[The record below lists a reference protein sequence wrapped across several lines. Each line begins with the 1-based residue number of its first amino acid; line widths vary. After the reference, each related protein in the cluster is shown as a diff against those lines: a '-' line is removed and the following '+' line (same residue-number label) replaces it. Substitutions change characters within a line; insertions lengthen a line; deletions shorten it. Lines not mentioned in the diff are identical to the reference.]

1 MKETT
6 WNETV
11 IVVQADYADYVTF
24 DLTVN
29 FERML
34 DRRIPPADL
43 AQWLVCVALDGGLKP
58 GNNTVNAIFIYPEE
72 KTGLENFTPS
82 DFRKEIDG
90 QAFRDPQMGEF
101 LMNALHSERMLKDE
115 EFFCQVLETLCD
127 AAEIKHLVVV
137 ADMIRFG
144 ADLRALT
151 AKTDGKDIT
160 LLTMEPVCGKGFR
173 SEILGYSL
181 MNALGIT
188 ADQLDNSLSR

>member
-11 IVVQADYADYVTF
+11 ILAQADYIDSVAF
-24 DLTVN
+24 DLTVY
-29 FERML
+29 FERTL
-34 DRRIPPADL
+34 NRRIPQADL
-43 AQWLVCVALDGGLKP
+43 AQWLVCAALDGGLKP
-58 GNNTVNAIFIYPEE
+58 GSNTVNAILIYPENKIE
-72 KTGLENFTPS
+72 LENFAPS
-82 DFRKEIDG
+82 KYREEIDG

-101 LMNALHSERMLKDE
+101 LLNALHGEQLLKEE

-127 AAEIKHLVVV
+127 AAEIKRLVIV
-137 ADMIRFG
+137 ADMTRYG
-144 ADLRALT
+144 ADLRAIA

-188 ADQLDNSLSR
+188 ADQLEKNLTQ